1 MKRNRHYPQI
11 GDSRVPPDESSIE
24 GRCFLSVLDFQPVDL
39 IHNLS
44 LSASLK
50 QKRHLGR
57 EASTSAALE
66 GTYIALLFEKP
77 SLRTRSTFEIAIRE
91 LGGDFIVPDADV
103 TLGKRESLAD
113 VGRSLERWVAGA
125 VVRTYEQAR
134 LTDLALATNTFRV
147 INALSNEEHPCQALA
162 DCLTLREHWK
172 TLPGKTLAFIGDG
185 NNVATSLV
193 QAALMLGVNV
203 HVASPQGFDLP
214 DNVQL
219 AASRLARH
227 GARLHLFKDP
237 FAAVQTAEAVYTDA
251 WTSMGQESETEKRRV
266 LFAGFQVNAA
276 LMEKS
281 RPGALFM
288 HCLPAH
294 RGSEVTDEG
303 IDGPTSVVFDQ
314 TDNRLHTEK
323 AVLLMLLSNN
333 TAQQSKD

>member
-1 MKRNRHYPQI
+1 MQ
-11 GDSRVPPDESSIE
+11 DSS
-24 GRCFLSVLDFQPVDL
+24 CHFLSILDLSPEVLESYLDL
-39 IHNLS
+39 A
-44 LSASLK
+44 ASLK
-50 QKRHLGR
+50 DERQRGPNGPNATALAGRH
-57 EASTSAALE
+57 
-66 GTYIALLFEKP
+66 IAMLFEKP
-77 SLRTRSTFEIAIRE
+77 SLRTLSSFTIAVRE
-91 LGGDFIVPDADV
+91 LGGNVIEPPADV
-103 TLGKRESLAD
+103 VFGSRESLID
-113 VGRSLERWVAGA
+113 VVRSLDRWVTAA
-125 VVRTYEQAR
+125 IVRTFAQQR
-134 LTDLALATNTFRV
+134 LLQLSAAVSQMRV
-147 INALSNEEHPCQALA
+147 VNALSNEEHPCQALA

-294 RGSEVTDEG
+294 RGSEVTDEV

-333 TAQQSKD
+333 TAQQSKN